1 MYSVD
6 NYTRTGLGEMDNDDD
21 WTQEGMSDEDEHVCH
36 ATNADNEM
44 IIMMIVILPTTTGR

>member
-44 IIMMIVILPTTTGR
+44 IIMMIVILPTTSGR

>member
-21 WTQEGMSDEDEHVCH
+21 WTQERMSDEDEHVCH
-36 ATNADNEM
+36 DTNADNEM

>member
-1 MYSVD
+1 MYNVD

-44 IIMMIVILPTTTGR
+44 IIMIIVILPTTSGR